1 MTAGRVRIGEMKVT
15 DAFGNLL
22 REIPLQQL
30 EPINQIKS
38 INTRDDGVEIV
49 VSENANDPQ
58 IALPLKEALN
68 FEGKLP
74 FPMGQWL
81 LAIMAELGV
90 FVLCCLCFCL
100 GLEKKMGQPIS

>member
-1 MTAGRVRIGEMKVT
+1 MMAGRVRIGEMKVT

-22 REIPLQQL
+22 REIPLGQL

-38 INTRDDGVEIV
+38 INTRDDGIEIV
-49 VSENANDPQ
+49 VTENANDPQ

-74 FPMGQWL
+74 FPVGQWFPGDHDRVWF
-81 LAIMAELGV
+81 IHSI
-90 FVLCCLCFCL
+90 CHCHCL
-100 GLEKKMGQPIS
+100 GLEEKMGQPIS